1 MATKYGTAGDNTL
14 NGGANDDFLYGKG
27 GNDWLYGRNGDDFLD
42 GGKGRDHLFG
52 GAGNDTLYGGGGN
65 DILIGGADG
74 DLFRGGGGSDT
85 VDYSGAA
92 TFVQAY
98 LDANQSAYA
107 AAGDQYVSVENVIGT
122 IYDDFLQN
130 SGGGTAYGGEG
141 DDTLFGGGS
150 LGSSENGG
158 KIRGD
163 AGNDTL
169 NMNYG
174 DTAAWVQKA
183 QGYDYIKNF
192 VEGSDKIF
200 VDLSEFGL
208 GNSLDINEIVNSNTV
223 DAIGTNA
230 QFIYEGDAAR
240 LWFDANGTDSGE
252 LYAVARFQDSTIDF
266 GSLGLD
272 DFAFRL

>member
-1 MATKYGTAGDNTL
+1 MATKYGNAGDNTVY
-14 NGGANDDFLYGKG
+14 GSANDDFIYGKAG
-27 GNDWLYGRNGDDFLD
+27 DDWLYGRDGKDFLD
-42 GGKGRDHLFG
+42 GGIGRDHLFG
-52 GAGNDTLYGGGGN
+52 GIGKDTLFGAAGNDTMV
-65 DILIGGADG
+65 GGAGG
-74 DLFRGGGGSDT
+74 DLFRGGVGSDT
-85 VDYSGAA
+85 VDYSGAT

-98 LDANQSAYA
+98 LDANQSDYA
-107 AAGDQYVSVENVIGT
+107 AAGDQYISVENVIGS

-130 SGGGTAYGGEG
+130 SGGGTACGGEG
-141 DDTLFGGGS
+141 HDTLFGGGS
-150 LGSSENGG
+150 LESSEDGG

-169 NMNYG
+169 NMYYG

-183 QGYDYIKNF
+183 QGYDNIKNF
-192 VEGSDKIF
+192 IEGSDTIF

-208 GNSLDINEIVNSNTV
+208 GNSLDANEIVNSNTV

-252 LYAVARFQDSTIDF
+252 LYEVARFQDSTIDF
-266 GSLGLD
+266 GNLGLD
-272 DFAFRL
+272 DFEFRL